1 MPKMK
6 WSELSPMQIGR
17 YAEYYA
23 KMEFTSYGY
32 DVYTSEVDDHGV
44 DFVARDVK
52 TDIFYEIQVKSLR
65 KGNYA
70 FIPEKLMD
78 CNDSKRLVC
87 FLKFVDG
94 RLPDVY
100 VIPATAWQNLNEAL
114 IYRKYDKPGQS
125 NKAEWGISCAN
136 KNLPLLEKYR
146 AEKFLEQ

>member
-52 TDIFYEIQVKSLR
+52 MDIFYEIQVKSLR

-87 FLKFVDG
+87 FLKFADG

-100 VIPATAWQNLNEAL
+100 VIPAIAWQNLNDAL
-114 IYRKYDKPGQS
+114 TYRKYDKPGQS

-146 AEKFLEQ
+146 AEKYLEK